1 MKIPLHIWKY
11 MNDSGLICSEDGNSL
26 KYNYSQSE

>member
-11 MNDSGLICSEDGNSL
+11 MNDFGLICSEDGNSL

>member
-11 MNDSGLICSEDGNSL
+11 MNDFGLICSEDGNSL
-26 KYNYSQSE
+26 KYNLVFF